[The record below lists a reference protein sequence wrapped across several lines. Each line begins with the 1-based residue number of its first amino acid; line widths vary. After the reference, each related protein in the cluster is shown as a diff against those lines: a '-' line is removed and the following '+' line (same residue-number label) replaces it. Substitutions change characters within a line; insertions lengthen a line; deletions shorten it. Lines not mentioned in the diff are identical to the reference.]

1 MLSVQTLSSPR
12 DRKAQAP
19 VEESEGRRGS
29 RLAFAGTRVGGQQ
42 GVRGARGATG
52 AAGRSAGRSYC
63 LPGLRF
69 LPAALEV
76 AMGSLSRQVGSALAA
91 AGGPGMCEGR
101 DDSDCRR
108 PLCATPSLYIYRA
121 LSCAPP
127 GCLLQSLTCEGS
139 AGEYTAT
146 AAALPAAS
154 ALKDLH

>member
-1 MLSVQTLSSPR
+1 M
-12 DRKAQAP
+12 
-19 VEESEGRRGS
+19 EESEGRGRS
-29 RLAFAGTRVGGQQ
+29 WLA
-42 GVRGARGATG
+42 GVRGNPRGRAAG
-52 AAGRSAGRSYC
+52 GSRRAKRHRGAGRSAGRSYC

-139 AGEYTAT
+139 AGEYTA
-146 AAALPAAS
+146 AATTLPAAGCFCPQGPS
-154 ALKDLH
+154 LSFFFFFF